1 MTTASETPASRADI
15 ADEVEER
22 ILDAALSRFQEVG
35 VKKTTIEDV
44 ARHAG
49 VDRVTVYRRL
59 GSRDDLVAAVVRR
72 EVGAVLAEIA
82 GIPDRHDTLD
92 GLVADIFVTV
102 VTRWRAHPLV
112 RRMLDIEPERVIMNL
127 TVAGANV
134 FAMSVATA
142 AAALEQAVDRGLLAP
157 VPDLTARCE
166 VICRVVHSL
175 ILTPQGALD
184 LATEERLADFARR
197 YLVPIVV
204 AP

>member
-1 MTTASETPASRADI
+1 MTTASKTPASRADI

-82 GIPDRHDTLD
+82 GIPERHDTLD

-157 VPDLTARCE
+157 VPDLTGRCE